1 MFGNI
6 PIGVAV
12 GVALGILV
20 GFALSKRVH

>member
-1 MFGNI
+1 VFGNI

>member
-1 MFGNI
+1 VFGSI